1 MKYSV
6 KISRSDLKAC
16 HYNKAKSRKLKSD
29 DRSNSKL
36 IYSII
41 YNLMFKEDS
50 K

>member
-16 HYNKAKSRKLKSD
+16 RYNKAKSRKLKNED
-29 DRSNSKL
+29 INNSKL
-36 IYSII
+36 IHFIM
-41 YNLMFKEDS
+41 YNLMFKEGT

>member
-16 HYNKAKSRKLKSD
+16 RYNKAKSRRLKSGATT
-29 DRSNSKL
+29 NPKL

-41 YNLMFKEDS
+41 YNLMFKEDL

>member
-16 HYNKAKSRKLKSD
+16 RYNRAKSRRLKSD
-29 DRSNSKL
+29 AITNSKL
-36 IYSII
+36 INSII
-41 YNLMFKEDS
+41 YNLMFKEDL